1 MTPFKSA
8 DAEIAHPAAE
18 SLETDLLSNHVRAV
32 MQDYFARLDG
42 HSANNL
48 YELVMREVEQP
59 LILTVLEHCGH
70 NQTRAA
76 KVLGVSRSTLRKKL
90 SQFGIDQASNP

>member
-1 MTPFKSA
+1 MTMFKAA
-8 DAEIAHPAAE
+8 DPDITEPAAE
-18 SLETDLLSNHVRAV
+18 SLEKTLLSSHVRAV

-48 YELVMREVEQP
+48 YELVIREVEQP

-70 NQTRAA
+70 NQTKAA

-90 SQFGIDQASNP
+90 SQFGIDQAPNP

>member
-1 MTPFKSA
+1 MFKAA
-8 DAEIAHPAAE
+8 DPDITEPAAE
-18 SLETDLLSNHVRAV
+18 SLGKTLLSSHVRAV

-70 NQTRAA
+70 NQTKAA

-90 SQFGIDQASNP
+90 SQFGIDQAPNP